1 MTSFTPAPTML
12 DWLRARSHQQD
23 RHRADNVYRARS
35 KDGTDTMALVVH
47 SDGEWSILTNRCV
60 VYSTGEHRAVGTTDV
75 MHATSAR
82 AALANYYTA
91 ADLEGL
97 P

>member
-1 MTSFTPAPTML
+1 MTFTPAETIL

-35 KDGTDTMALVVH
+35 KDGTDTITLVTYP
-47 SDGEWSILTNRCV
+47 DGEWTLLTSRCAV
-60 VYSTGEHRAVGTTDV
+60 WSTNEHRPLNTIFAERAESV
-75 MHATSAR
+75 R
-82 AALANYYTA
+82 AALANYYTS